1 MMSFSL
7 LAPPR
12 VDRTAGAWQ
21 LPTLADTFST
31 VDNFHG
37 FLRLG
42 ANDADDVVAVDVESK
57 TPGLGP

>member
-1 MMSFSL
+1 
-7 LAPPR
+7 
-12 VDRTAGAWQ
+12 
-21 LPTLADTFST
+21 LADTFTT